1 MRRTAFSVLA
11 CAAVCALVPM
21 SLPSGSALPPQKRPL
36 PAVPEPL
43 KSSLAGFLRDHAVT
57 PEAYVIGK
65 FRDHDIVILGEHHFI
80 KHDVEFVQSLIP
92 LLYEAG
98 VRDLAIEFGCRELQD
113 RADAL
118 VTADTYDE
126 ALARWIMFQWGSYWP
141 YVEYLGLYRKA
152 WELNRSLP
160 PGAPKF
166 RIVSLDYR
174 ARFDLVREN
183 MPPAQLKAVWHKGP
197 RDEYMARTI
206 VDEFVKKRKKALVY
220 MGQHHAFT
228 RYEIPEYDFEK
239 KRFDGL
245 FAGSTGS
252 FVRRKIGDKV
262 FQICLHYPWTT
273 TAGARTYDYPVDGV
287 VDSLM
292 EESPV
297 RRLGFDVAGTP
308 FGPLGDEGTFYTL
321 GHKGF
326 TFGDFC
332 DGYIWEKPFGEYE
345 GCTVDP
351 LCITAENLAE
361 AVANLPSAAVKA
373 KIKTRAQFLEKMRWD
388 ADFRRLYPDLQ

>member
-1 MRRTAFSVLA
+1 M
-11 CAAVCALVPM
+11 
-21 SLPSGSALPPQKRPL
+21 
-36 PAVPEPL
+36 
-43 KSSLAGFLRDHAVT
+43 
-57 PEAYVIGK
+57 
-65 FRDHDIVILGEHHFI
+65 
-80 KHDVEFVQSLIP
+80 
-92 LLYEAG
+92 
-98 VRDLAIEFGCRELQD
+98 
-113 RADAL
+113 
-118 VTADTYDE
+118 
-126 ALARWIMFQWGSYWP
+126 ARWIMFQWGSYWP

-166 RIVSLDYR
+166 RIVSLDYK
-174 ARFDLVREN
+174 ARFDLVREG

-206 VDEFVKKRKKALVY
+206 IDEFVKKRKKALVY

-228 RYEIPEYDFEK
+228 RYKIPEYDFEK
-239 KRFDGL
+239 KSFDGL

-252 FVRRKIGDKV
+252 FVWRKIREKV

-273 TAGARTYDYPVDGV
+273 TAGARTHDYPVDGV
-287 VDSLM
+287 VDRLM
-292 EESPV
+292 KESPV
-297 RRLGFDVAGTP
+297 KRLGFDVAGTP
-308 FGPLGDEGTFYTL
+308 FGELGDEGTFYAL
-321 GHKGF
+321 GHKKF

-332 DGYIWEKPFGEYE
+332 DGYIWEKPFSEYQ

-351 LCITAENLAE
+351 LYITAGNLAE